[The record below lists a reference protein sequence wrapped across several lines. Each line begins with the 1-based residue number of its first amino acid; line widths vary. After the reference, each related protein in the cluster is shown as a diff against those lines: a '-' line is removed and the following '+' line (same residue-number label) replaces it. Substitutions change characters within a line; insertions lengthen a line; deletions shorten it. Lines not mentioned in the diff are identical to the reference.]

1 MHLMR
6 KELGLTFGD
15 MRKISIPRA
24 LSIFDTYAATVDPKR
39 SKFQKTRR
47 KNYTVDDMEKDW

>member
-1 MHLMR
+1 MR

-39 SKFQKTRR
+39 SKSQKTRR